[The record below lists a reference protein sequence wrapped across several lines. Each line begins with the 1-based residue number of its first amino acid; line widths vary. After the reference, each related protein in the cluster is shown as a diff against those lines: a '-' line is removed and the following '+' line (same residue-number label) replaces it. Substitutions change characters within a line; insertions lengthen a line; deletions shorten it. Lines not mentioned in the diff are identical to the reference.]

1 MAPKK
6 TLKPKGNVHVAAQ
19 PKPRR
24 VMINMLPEEVLLELF
39 DFYVDPT
46 RRYDGVE
53 AWCTLVHV
61 CRKWRNIVLESPL
74 RLNLRIRCH
83 PATPVREKL
92 DAWPTS
98 LIVVDQYNKYGHW
111 EPKWGV
117 ANIATALEQNNRIRQ
132 IDLSRVPTLEME
144 EILATLMHKS
154 FPVLT
159 ELWLHSEDETASVN
173 PDSFLGGSIPCLQI
187 LYLAHI
193 PFPGLPNLLFSATHL
208 TNLQLFNISNSGYI
222 SPEAMVSCFFA
233 LTRLEILILAFESPE
248 SFLITEH
255 RPTPPPTRTL
265 LPALTE
271 LQFGGVSEYLED
283 LVIRIDAPLLDNLI
297 IHLFDQF
304 ISDTPQLARFINRTP
319 KLKAHNEAHVHFDG
333 VELRLKL
340 GEESEKGLRIS
351 YEVEDSRVSSVVQVC
366 TSSLSLAFS
375 ANVERLYICDNY
387 SSWRGDI
394 QVENNHWLEFLG
406 LFTSVKSLYL
416 CRVIAP
422 RIAPAFQELIGERI
436 AGVLPAL
443 QTLFVEDLDLLRPLP
458 EDIGLFVSR
467 RQFSGHPVAVS
478 HWDGWS

>member
-1 MAPKK
+1 
-6 TLKPKGNVHVAAQ
+6 
-19 PKPRR
+19 
-24 VMINMLPEEVLLELF
+24 MINMLPEEVLLEVF

-61 CRKWRNIVLESPL
+61 CRKWRNIVFDSPL
-74 RLNLRIRCH
+74 RLKLRIRCH
-83 PATPVREKL
+83 PGIPVREKL
-92 DAWPTS
+92 DIWPA
-98 LIVVDQYNKYGHW
+98 LPVFLAQYDEDW
-111 EPKWGV
+111 QPTWGV
-117 ANIATALEQNNRIRQ
+117 ANVAAALEQNNRICH
-132 IDLSRVPTLEME
+132 IALLDVPTSNME
-144 EILATLMHKS
+144 EILAAMHKS

-159 ELWLHSEDETASVN
+159 ELWLHSEDETASVD

-187 LYLAHI
+187 LYLTHI
-193 PFPGLPNLLFSATHL
+193 PFPGLPNLLISATHL
-208 TNLQLFNISNSGYI
+208 TNLQLFNLSNSGYI

-248 SFLITEH
+248 SFPITEH
-255 RPTPPPTRTL
+255 RPTPPSTRTL

-283 LVIRIDAPLLDNLI
+283 LVVRIDAPLLDNLI

-304 ISDTPQLARFINRTP
+304 IPDTPQLARFINRTP

-351 YEVEDSRVSSVVQVC
+351 YEVEDSRVSSLVQVC

-375 ANVERLYICDNY
+375 ATVERLYICDNF

-422 RIAPAFQELIGERI
+422 RIAPAFQELVGERV

-443 QTLFVEDLDLLRPLP
+443 QTLYVEDLDLLRPLP